1 MRNGLYLFLRCE
13 WMSYIKRYKP
23 QKKDNDSRRY
33 PSKILLKKN
42 VYRNTLQNYENFLN
56 YARFFLRISI
66 FCSNFAAGMKKNH
79 IIGWLLAAVLLS
91 ACAAPKAPEEALR
104 TVTEAD
110 SVWLSGG
117 VYTDSV
123 SLAQAYA
130 DLGLQSKRY
139 PDAYVHACYHYGR
152 LLRTKDDPVGAM
164 QAFINATHCST
175 TDYHILGRVYSN
187 IGSMCHLAEEFQ
199 LSYEMYEHSSDMFLR
214 NGDTLNYYYALN
226 DMAIELAEQKDSINT
241 IILLD
246 SIRSY
251 SYSPL
256 QQKTLETE
264 VILNQ
269 GLLHHENVIILI
281 DSLLNTDYKDVLGY
295 VMKARAYYFLNAIDS
310 AEYYA
315 HQALLIA
322 PNDNASIAAYY
333 ILTHDNTLSTDSLL
347 ELSSL
352 RADLQK
358 AWAYSHAKFA
368 QAAQLI
374 EIDLQ
379 QKPHKKQFYPIIIVL
394 GASMIVVILV
404 VRNRIRKR
412 KMLNQITTI
421 NKKHV
426 EEIVESIKK
435 HIDVNDLN
443 NTLHW
448 KNYASM
454 KSDADLYMGGIV
466 SKLEAKGLSE
476 TEIRFCILTVLDF
489 SLKRI
494 ADTIHYSYPSG
505 IKTLK
510 KRTSDKLKTTP
521 TELKSFLLHKM

>member
-1 MRNGLYLFLRCE
+1 
-13 WMSYIKRYKP
+13 
-23 QKKDNDSRRY
+23 
-33 PSKILLKKN
+33 
-42 VYRNTLQNYENFLN
+42 
-56 YARFFLRISI
+56 
-66 FCSNFAAGMKKNH
+66 MKKNH

-139 PDAYVHACYHYGR
+139 SDAYVHACYHYGR

-199 LSYEMYEHSSDMFLR
+199 LSYEMYEHSLDMFLR

-264 VILNQ
+264 AILNQ

-295 VMKARAYYFLNAIDS
+295 VMKARAYEHLNIIDS
-310 AEYYA
+310 ALWYA
-315 HQALLIA
+315 QKVISIA
-322 PNDNASIAAYY
+322 PDNNASIAAYY
-333 ILTHDNTLSTDSLL
+333 ILSNYDSITADSLL
-347 ELSSL
+347 TLSAA
-352 RADLQK
+352 RADVQK
-358 AWAYSHAKFA
+358 AWAYSHAKFV

-374 EIDLQ
+374 EIDLR
-379 QKPHKKQFYPIIIVL
+379 QKPHKKQFYPIIIVV
-394 GASMIVVILV
+394 GASMIVVYLI

-435 HIDVNDLN
+435 HIDINDLN

-454 KSDADLYMGGIV
+454 KSDADLYMGGMV

-489 SLKRI
+489 SLKQI

>member
-1 MRNGLYLFLRCE
+1 M
-13 WMSYIKRYKP
+13 
-23 QKKDNDSRRY
+23 
-33 PSKILLKKN
+33 
-42 VYRNTLQNYENFLN
+42 
-56 YARFFLRISI
+56 RISEKS
-66 FCSNFAAGMKKNH
+66 SNFAAGMIKNH
-79 IIGWLLAAVLLS
+79 IIVWVLAAVVLS
-91 ACAAPKAPEEALR
+91 ACAAPKTPEEALR
-104 TVTEAD
+104 TVAEAD
-110 SVWLSGG
+110 SLWLSGRT
-117 VYTDSV
+117 YSDSV
-123 SLAQAYA
+123 SLAQAYT
-130 DLGLQSKRY
+130 DLYRQSNAY
-139 PDAYVHACYHYGR
+139 PDEFAHACYHYGR
-152 LLRTKDDPVGAM
+152 LLRTQNDPVSAM
-164 QAFINATHCST
+164 QAFINATHTAT

-256 QQKTLETE
+256 RQKTLETE
-264 VILNQ
+264 AILNQ

-295 VMKARAYYFLNAIDS
+295 VMKARAYEHLNIIDS
-310 AEYYA
+310 ALWYA
-315 HQALLIA
+315 QKVISIA
-322 PNDNASIAAYY
+322 PDNNASIAAYY
-333 ILTHDNTLSTDSLL
+333 ILSNYDSITADSLL
-347 ELSSL
+347 TLSAA
-352 RADLQK
+352 RADVQK
-358 AWAYSHAKFA
+358 AWAYSHAKFV

-379 QKPHKKQFYPIIIVL
+379 SKPLKKPLYPIIIVV
-394 GASMIVVILV
+394 GASLIVVILV
-404 VRNRIRKR
+404 VRNRKRKR
-412 KMLNQITTI
+412 QMQKQII
-421 NKKHV
+421 SMNHKHAEDV
-426 EEIVESIKK
+426 LVSIKK

-448 KNYASM
+448 KNYTSM
-454 KSDADLYMGGIV
+454 KSDADLYMGGMV
-466 SKLEAKGLSE
+466 SKLEAHSLNE

-489 SLKRI
+489 PLKQI

-521 TELKSFLLHKM
+521 TELKSYLLHKL